1 MRENAYRPPWAGRPD
16 TGLAGGCPAPGP
28 ARTIA
33 TMRTIDAS
41 AAENSG
47 LASPRESASGAAAV
61 QKALAI
67 LEIVADREGATAR
80 ALPVKLR

>member
-1 MRENAYRPPWAGRPD
+1 
-16 TGLAGGCPAPGP
+16 
-28 ARTIA
+28 
-33 TMRTIDAS
+33 MRTIDAS
-41 AAENSG
+41 AAESSG

-80 ALPVKLR
+80 EIATALGIPLSTA